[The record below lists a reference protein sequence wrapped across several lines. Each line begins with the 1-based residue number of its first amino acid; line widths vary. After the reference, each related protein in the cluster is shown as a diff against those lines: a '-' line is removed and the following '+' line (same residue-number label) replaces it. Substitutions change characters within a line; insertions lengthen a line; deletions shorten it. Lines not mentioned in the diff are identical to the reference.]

1 MPHSHIR
8 DNREALDRLAEAL
21 VEKETL
27 TGDEFRTI
35 LAEYTVIPEENKQAV
50 KEMKEPVTV

>member
-1 MPHSHIR
+1 LPHSHIR